1 MSIIKDKFLAIA
13 KSMAFA
19 LSNESD
25 QLAVLTK
32 QLNTSI
38 EDGDYE
44 NIKALV
50 VKHDAIK
57 LEVLKGLFSPA
68 KDEKEKIDKCD
79 FRKYLINDAIEN
91 KDKALLKFTL
101 EEVKGIKITFR
112 LIERCVQ
119 TNDLGLV
126 SCVLNKAREEKIH
139 FRSLLPFNNPEG
151 YSDVLA
157 IAVENENLYML
168 QTLQKSLGRPTINV
182 EKAFIASVK
191 KENEELINYIGKNNG
206 KYLQPESYTEAIKIS
221 KVNNNE
227 KIVNLLVSMKE
238 QSLLKQSQSN
248 VIKLPNKEQCLENIQ
263 NIKINEEKIGKI
275 DVEPIRNK
283 LVMNC

>member
-38 EDGDYE
+38 EEGDYE

-119 TNDLGLV
+119 TNDLGLI

-206 KYLQPESYTEAIKIS
+206 KYLQPELYTEAIKVS

-227 KIVNLLVSMKE
+227 KIVTILNNMQE
-238 QSLLKQSQSN
+238 QALLKQAPQ
-248 VIKLPNKEQCLENIQ
+248 KTTLLLNKEKCLENIE
-263 NIKINEEKIGKI
+263 N
-275 DVEPIRNK
+275 VRNK
-283 LVMNC
+283 EVKIQVTYDEPTHHKMAMNY